1 MIGFR
6 KSGIGSRLH
15 RTVRGVVLTA
25 AGTFTAVAMTAEAPA
40 QQAATDLSAIVMA
53 EGVDPA
59 RSALLVVRLEDGAEW
74 ASGGARVDQRLEP
87 ASTSKI
93 PHTLIALETGLVDG
107 PETSFAWDGV
117 ERSIAAWNQDQTMA
131 TAYARSAVWVYQQIT
146 SSLGRATM
154 ADWLERF
161 DYGNH
166 DVGGAADLTTYWLA
180 GPLAISVR
188 EQTDFLARLAR
199 QDLPLSEQTY
209 AAAAQIMRAD
219 GGDGWTLYAKT
230 GWRSDGELMDIGWHV
245 GWLESTVRGEAETY
259 VFAFNMDMA
268 DPEHDLRRR
277 SGTARAALTAIGA
290 LP

>member
-25 AGTFTAVAMTAEAPA
+25 AGTFAAVAMTAEASA
-40 QQAATDLSAIVMA
+40 QQPATDLSAIVMA

-59 RSALLVVRLEDGAEW
+59 RSALLIVRLQDGAQW
-74 ASGGARVDQRLEP
+74 ASGGARISERFEP

-107 PETSFAWDGV
+107 PETAFAWDGV

-146 SSLGRATM
+146 ASLGRATM
-154 ADWLERF
+154 AERLERF

-166 DVGGAADLTTYWLA
+166 EVGGDADLTTYWLA

-188 EQTDFLARLAR
+188 EQTGFLARLA
-199 QDLPLSEQTY
+199 QQELPLSEQTY
-209 AAAAQIMRAD
+209 AAAATIMQAD
-219 GGDGWTLYAKT
+219 AGEGWTLYAKT
-230 GWRSDGELMDIGWHV
+230 GWRSDGERMDIGWYV
-245 GWLESTVRGEAETY
+245 GWLETTVRGEVETY
-259 VFAFNMDMA
+259 VFAFNMDMP
-268 DPEHDLRRR
+268 DPEHDLPGRI
-277 SGTARAALTAIGA
+277 GAVRAALTAIGG